1 MLHTIIQPYPLTSI
15 IMNIPSYFTPK
26 SLETFYRV
34 PYLER
39 ATAAKEWKERHKITP
54 SSNDSEKIALLLID
68 VQNTFCLPEFELY
81 VGGRS
86 GKGAIEDNI
95 RLCEFIYKNL
105 GKITSIFPTL
115 DTHAALQIF
124 HPLFW
129 NDASGN
135 HPAPSTIIQAEDVR
149 SGKWKVNPH
158 AATSA
163 APYEEL
169 SAYALHYVE
178 KLSHDGKYPL
188 IIWPYHAMQ
197 GGIGHALVS
206 AVEEAIFF
214 HSIAR
219 STKVH
224 MEIKGDNFLTEN
236 YSVLAP
242 EVREDHKGRSI
253 AKKNTAFVET
263 LLSYDK
269 IIIAGQAKS
278 HCVAWT
284 IDDLLAEIKERD
296 PKLAEKVYLLD
307 DCSSAVVIPGVVDFT
322 DDAEAA
328 YQRFAKAGMK
338 RVTTD
343 NFDL

>member
-1 MLHTIIQPYPLTSI
+1 
-15 IMNIPSYFTPK
+15 MNIPSFFTK
-26 SLETFYRV
+26 KKLETYYRV

-39 ATAAKEWKERHKITP
+39 AEDAREWREKYDITP

-68 VQNTFCLPEFELY
+68 VQNTFCLPDFELY

-86 GKGAIEDNI
+86 GRGAIEDNI

-129 NDASGN
+129 VDTKGA
-135 HPAPSTIIQAEDVR
+135 HPAPSTIIQAEEVR

-158 AATSA
+158 AATKEMSL
-163 APYEEL
+163 EEL
-169 SAYALHYVE
+169 SNYAVHYVE
-178 KLSHDGKYPL
+178 KLSKDGKYPL
-188 IIWPYHAMQ
+188 IVWPYHAMQ

-206 AVEEAIFF
+206 AVEESIFF

-219 STKVH
+219 STQVQ

-242 EVREDHKGRSI
+242 EVREDHQGKTI
-253 AKKNTAFVET
+253 ATKNTAFVET

-284 IDDLLAEIKERD
+284 IDDLLSEIQARD
-296 PKLAEKVYLLD
+296 PELAKKVYLLD

-322 DDAEAA
+322 DDGERA
-328 YQRFAKAGMK
+328 YERFAKAGMI
-338 RVTTD
+338 RTTSAS
-343 NFDL
+343 LKL

>member
-1 MLHTIIQPYPLTSI
+1 
-15 IMNIPSYFTPK
+15 MNIPPYFNTK
-26 SLETFYRV
+26 KLETFYRV

-39 ATAAKEWKERHKITP
+39 AEDAREWKEKYDITP
-54 SSNDSEKIALLLID
+54 SSTDKEKVALLLID

-86 GKGAIEDNI
+86 GRGAIEDNV

-129 NDASGN
+129 VDAEGH
-135 HPAPSTIIQAEDVR
+135 HPTPSTIIQANEVR
-149 SGKWKVNPH
+149 TGKWKVSPR
-158 AATSA
+158 ATTKDISH
-163 APYEEL
+163 EEL
-169 SAYALHYVE
+169 SKYALHYVE
-178 KLSHDGKYPL
+178 KLAKDEKYPL

-206 AVEEAIFF
+206 SVEEAIFF

-219 STKVH
+219 SSKVH

-242 EVREDHKGRSI
+242 EVRDDHNGKTI
-253 AKKNTAFVET
+253 ATKNTAFVET
-263 LLSYDK
+263 LLTYDK

-284 IDDLLAEIKERD
+284 IDDLLSEIRTRD
-296 PKLAEKVYLLD
+296 PLLAEKVYLLD

-322 DDAEAA
+322 DDAERA
-328 YQRFAKAGMK
+328 YERFADAGMN

-343 NFDL
+343 NFTL